1 MKKLF
6 LLFYL
11 LIASYSFAQKSDI
24 GRTYHFNLALE
35 YSTSGELA
43 ELSKIKLIN
52 TANDNIEGVSG
63 DLNFITVHDF
73 KRGFLHSFKK
83 IKRNEVEEYI
93 YEGSNKKTSSRKEN
107 YVEIKKLEE
116 NMYQL
121 TRFNSYDKPTEILII
136 NLEDF
141 EQDAA
146 NSLQINDVLFLD
158 SNYLKKLRR
167 KEKGRN
173 FIIRSYQTT
182 YDGKKINYKS
192 VVKTEK
198 IDITLTVPKKLIYF
212 STKNP

>member
-1 MKKLF
+1 
-6 LLFYL
+6 
-11 LIASYSFAQKSDI
+11 
-24 GRTYHFNLALE
+24 
-35 YSTSGELA
+35 
-43 ELSKIKLIN
+43 
-52 TANDNIEGVSG
+52 
-63 DLNFITVHDF
+63 
-73 KRGFLHSFKK
+73 
-83 IKRNEVEEYI
+83 
-93 YEGSNKKTSSRKEN
+93 
-107 YVEIKKLEE
+107 
-116 NMYQL
+116 MYQL